1 MGYTVVESFVD
12 LQDNNHV
19 YGVGDEYP
27 RAGHDVTL
35 SRLNELM
42 GTKNMLGKPLVAEE
56 TAAKKKK
63 TENTEKPAFAPDML
77 VTREEVE
84 KMQFFALKSL
94 ATKHGIDTE
103 GKKTVEL
110 RAEIIEKL
118 NL

>member
-1 MGYTVVESFVD
+1 MGYTVIEAFVD

-35 SRLNELM
+35 SRLSELM
-42 GTKNMLGKPLVAEE
+42 SAKNMIGKPLVAEGKPV
-56 TAAKKKK
+56 KKKSEK
-63 TENTEKPAFAPDML
+63 TAFAPDML

-94 ATKHGIDTE
+94 ATKHGIETE
-103 GKKTVEL
+103 GKKNAEL
-110 RAEIIEKL
+110 KEEIIKKL